1 MTISLGSN
9 IAIALLSTSNS
20 AKNIQL
26 PLISTCPGRIIYFKD
41 IYDITN
47 NSNSITLLTSNNDV
61 FENSLSNEYKFTNKY
76 QAITLYA
83 NPVNNNWNIIS
94 FFENSQTHPSWSGIS
109 SLSSIVS
116 YGLSSLGGIS
126 GLGGPG
132 ISSLS
137 SIVSYGLSSL
147 VGITGSNSGGPG
159 ISSLSSIVSYG
170 LSTVAGGST
179 NPGVSSLSSI
189 VSYGLSSFSL
199 SFTTSSLTA
208 SSFISPVTTTSSLTV
223 STILFG
229 TTTGF
234 VTVPAIQAIALSS
247 IQTNTN
253 ILNVGTIA
261 TLASISSVNIQ
272 TSTIRVSYIVGI
284 SSIQGGFFI
293 GDGSRLSNISVGGP
307 FSSLSSIVSYGLSTV
322 ATQPNQGLSSL
333 SSIVSYGLSS
343 LIGAVGS
350 NNYASGVSSLSSVV
364 SYGLSTLSKYSTSI
378 GQFFTTGT
386 ACISTLYIGSAT
398 SNLIS
403 SNIVN
408 LLIQDT
414 NGYAISILPNASNI
428 DGSKYGITF
437 GANNS
442 VMGLNTNPQAAILV
456 ESAGAPGSQIG
467 TQLQFYTTQNYSVG
481 PQQRVVIDQNGYVGI
496 NTESPQGT
504 LNVKGT
510 TILDQKDS
518 FIYLAGFPI
527 EYIENSNLSNAN
539 FSNSFILT
547 FDICANSKIVA
558 AVGFDP
564 YSSESRPLFSYDG
577 INWNNGTILSG
588 TAFEAT
594 QIYFANNIWII
605 PALFTTS
612 SNHIFYSYDA
622 INWYE
627 NSNAPALLSCIG
639 VAYNDRDNYWLM
651 LAAGIAGY
659 DSLTSIVY
667 TPDPTGSIFLPSS
680 SGGFGSNG
688 YGIRAKWSTD
698 TGLWVV
704 IGQDNTSNFNI
715 QYGSDGFNWS
725 YASNITF
732 GGNSFFN
739 NSNGEFYGGIDYGNK
754 TWIAVAPSSDSYT
767 MYISQ
772 DGINFALG
780 ATLDYNLNDIK
791 YIGSSS
797 WLTVSP
803 TNSNVWRSDNNGAN
817 WYVFQTHSSIGLA
830 GYKRIAQSIH
840 GPTLTV
846 NGDILTSNITV
857 INNVVA
863 SSVVIGNYSYCNTV
877 QSNPFVVIG
886 SYTQDVTPIQYFTN
900 AVVQSTNILDTILDV
915 VYSEE
920 VGTWVAVGP
929 GGLYYSHSGINWTP
943 YTNTFDIIQLNGVT
957 YGNGLFVAVGQGGT
971 NQNIIWS
978 PDGVNWTQ
986 TSSILP
992 ELSTINSVVYAG
1004 SQWVLGVSPLYN
1016 NPLSSIF
1023 TTTDITGSA
1032 FTKTDITGS
1041 AFTANTTGGFD
1052 TLTSY
1057 IQYNGSNLY
1066 VAVGYDSATSNN
1078 IQYSSDRLN
1087 WYPANNVTL
1096 GGTQFYSSN
1105 GGYSIAYGNGVWMA
1119 GGYADGS
1126 NLYISSDGSNF
1137 SQVINSY
1144 FEVNNNLPIFDVKYS
1159 PLGNTW
1165 FIVTGL
1171 TNVLGQS
1178 YDNGSN
1184 WVFYDLSNQLI
1195 RIGVGI
1201 QILSNS
1207 TFVTSP
1213 TGTNLTV
1220 NGGLVVRGATVL
1232 TSAGEDILGID
1243 DTTMVLICEISNS
1256 GISQYFLHNNIYNQ
1270 NYVPSNGDNF
1280 TAFHYANRIWVGV
1293 TQLGN
1298 ILYSYD
1304 GTNFNN
1310 ANIQTYGINFY
1321 STSTL
1326 NDVKYANN
1334 LWVTCGELY
1343 GQNSAIVYFS
1353 YDGINW
1359 EFNLNLALELY
1370 NSGAPIY
1377 EEFYC
1382 SEYNSNENY
1391 WVFGGYST
1399 PLSNLILTIPD
1410 PTGFTVYPTNIYNS
1424 NIDIILSIKYNGT
1437 SFVATGFKRT
1447 GSTPII
1453 YSYNSTNWYYASNVT
1468 YGNNLFFSGYGSAV
1482 EYGNGVWIVVGTDPG
1497 SYPPHSIYRST
1508 DGSNFT
1514 AIGSNF
1520 EGLSAIKYDGKGTWY
1535 ASDYSLNFF
1544 YKSRDNGTTW
1554 IAYPIENQPNGLN
1567 NIAIGPSPF
1576 GVPTETLIDGR
1587 VAVSSN
1593 YTGPSAFG
1601 TIHILP
1607 NPVNAASNTVGI
1619 TFGANNYYSNGFG
1632 VEAGVQAGIVSQ
1644 SYGLLGG
1651 PQSADLHFLTSSN
1664 FSQGAQECMTINSVG
1679 NVGINCNTPQF
1690 ALDIKGS
1697 MNIAQNFFVTARQPR
1712 YFVLNI
1718 ANNSEPAIPFSI
1730 SGEIVDSNYIGPDGS
1745 NFSVDEYFIT
1755 IVGFYHNTTDATF
1768 NGVYAFVDPITSN
1781 WFYSLTCI
1789 SGSNWQSTTLNIMA
1803 YPVNFLL
1810 YTGTTNTSY

>member
-126 GLGGPG
+126 GLGLSSLSSIVSYGLSTLSKQPNQGVSSLSSIVSYGLSSLGGLGGPG

-189 VSYGLSSFSL
+189 VSYGLS
-199 SFTTSSLTA
+199 
-208 SSFISPVTTTSSLTV
+208 
-223 STILFG
+223 
-229 TTTGF
+229 
-234 VTVPAIQAIALSS
+234 
-247 IQTNTN
+247 
-253 ILNVGTIA
+253 
-261 TLASISSVNIQ
+261 
-272 TSTIRVSYIVGI
+272 
-284 SSIQGGFFI
+284 
-293 GDGSRLSNISVGGP
+293 
-307 FSSLSSIVSYGLSTV
+307 TV
-322 ATQPNQGLSSL
+322 ARQPNQGLSSL

-403 SNIVN
+403 NTIVN

-437 GANNS
+437 GANDS

-481 PQQRVVIDQNGYVGI
+481 PLQRVVIDQNGYVGI

-558 AVGFDP
+558 AVGFDL
-564 YSSESRPLFSYDG
+564 SSNEFRPFFSYDG
-577 INWNNGTILSG
+577 INWYNGTILSG

-605 PALFTTS
+605 PALITTS

-627 NSNAPALLSCIG
+627 NSNAPALLFCMG

-651 LAAGIAGY
+651 LAADIAGY
-659 DSLTSIVY
+659 DCLTSIAY

-680 SGGFGSNG
+680 NGGFGSNG

-739 NSNGEFYGGIDYGNK
+739 NSNGEFYGGVYGGIDYGNK

-780 ATLDYNLNDIK
+780 ATLDSNLSDIK
-791 YIGSSS
+791 YIGGSS

-830 GYKRIAQSIH
+830 GYTRIAQSIH

-846 NGDILTSNITV
+846 NGDILTSKITV

-929 GGLYYSHSGINWTP
+929 LGLYYSHSGINWTP

-957 YGNGLFVAVGQGGT
+957 YGNGLFVAVGQGGS

-1032 FTKTDITGS
+1032 FT
-1041 AFTANTTGGFD
+1041 ANTTGGFD

-1078 IQYSSDRLN
+1078 IQYSSNGLN

-1201 QILSNS
+1201 QTLSNS

-1243 DTTMVLICEISNS
+1243 DTTMVLICENSTS

-1270 NYVPSNGDNF
+1270 NYVHSNGDNF

-1321 STSTL
+1321 NTSKL

-1343 GQNSAIVYFS
+1343 GSNSAIVYFS

-1437 SFVATGFKRT
+1437 SFVATGVKNT

-1482 EYGNGVWIVVGTDPG
+1482 EYGNGVWIVVGTDPD

-1554 IAYPIENQPNGLN
+1554 IAYPMENQTNGLNN

-1718 ANNSEPAIPFSI
+1718 ANNSVPAIPFSI

-1745 NFSVDEYFIT
+1745 NFSVDKYFIT
-1755 IVGFYHNTTDATF
+1755 IVGFYHNTTYATF